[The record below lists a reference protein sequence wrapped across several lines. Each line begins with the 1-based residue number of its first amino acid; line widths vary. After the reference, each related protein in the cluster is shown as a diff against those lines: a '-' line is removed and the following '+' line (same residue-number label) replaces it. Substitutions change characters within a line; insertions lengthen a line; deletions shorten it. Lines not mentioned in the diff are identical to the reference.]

1 MSRFLLIRHATTDD
15 VGHRLSGRN
24 PGVPLNAEGHAQAK
38 QIATNLASIAI
49 DHIYSSPME
58 RAISTAK
65 PLSERLHL
73 PIHTHEA
80 FNEIDFGT
88 WTNGLLSELE
98 QDTGFRLFNQF
109 RSNVRI
115 PGGELMLEAQTRIVS
130 GIQKIAE
137 MHPSS
142 IIAVFSHSDMIRAAV
157 THYLGMSLDLI
168 SRIEIS
174 PASVTILDIYK
185 DTSRIMLLNYQG
197 EIKK

>member
-15 VGHRLSGRN
+15 VGYRLSGRN
-24 PGVPLNAEGHAQAK
+24 PGVLLNAEGHAQAK
-38 QIATNLASIAI
+38 QMATNLAGIAI

-58 RAISTAK
+58 RAISTAR
-65 PLSERLHL
+65 PLSQHLQL
-73 PIHTHEA
+73 PILTDEA

-88 WTNGLLSELE
+88 WTNGRLTELE
-98 QDTGFRLFNQF
+98 ADTEFHLFNEF
-109 RSNVRI
+109 RSHVRI

-142 IIAVFSHSDMIRAAV
+142 IIAVFSHADMIRAAV

-168 SRIEIS
+168 SRIEIG
-174 PASVTILDIYK
+174 PASLTILDIYK